1 MIVDRTHNDVLKSIE
16 LAQRGGVFSEEEI
29 ETLERGMVTINTL
42 NRIEEK
48 QKEIADSISEMG
60 YPVSIENKT
69 WKQQDV
75 FFFED
80 LKRIVSN
87 VEKLRIS
94 FFALNETPA
103 NPRAEYHY
111 REFNLMEKV
120 LLDIQNNVIFAEENY
135 KICGNAECGG

>member
-69 WKQQDV
+69 WNQQDV

-135 KICGNAECGG
+135 KICGNAECEG

>member
-1 MIVDRTHNDVLKSIE
+1 MIIDRTHNDVLKSIE

-29 ETLERGMVTINTL
+29 KTLERGMVTINTL

-69 WKQQDV
+69 WNQQDV

-80 LKRIVSN
+80 LRRIVFN
-87 VEKLRIS
+87 VEKLRTS

-111 REFNLMEKV
+111 REFNLIEKV

>member
-1 MIVDRTHNDVLKSIE
+1 MIIDRTHNDVLKSIE

-29 ETLERGMVTINTL
+29 NTLERGMVTINTL

-48 QKEIADSISEMG
+48 QEEIADSISEMG

-69 WKQQDV
+69 WNQQDV

-111 REFNLMEKV
+111 REFNLIEKV

-135 KICGNAECGG
+135 KTCGNAECGG

>member
-29 ETLERGMVTINTL
+29 NTLERGMVTINTL

-48 QKEIADSISEMG
+48 QEEIADSISEMG

-69 WKQQDV
+69 WNQQDV
-75 FFFED
+75 FFLED

-87 VEKLRIS
+87 VEKLRVS

-111 REFNLMEKV
+111 REFNLIEKV

>member
-1 MIVDRTHNDVLKSIE
+1 MIIDRTHNDVLKSIE
-16 LAQRGGVFSEEEI
+16 LAQRGGVFSEKEI

-48 QKEIADSISEMG
+48 QQEIANLISEMG

-69 WKQQDV
+69 WNQQDV

-111 REFNLMEKV
+111 REFNLIEKV
-120 LLDIQNNVIFAEENY
+120 LLDIQNNAVFAEENY
-135 KICGNAECGG
+135 KICGSAECGG

>member
-1 MIVDRTHNDVLKSIE
+1 MIIDRTHNDVLKSIE
-16 LAQRGGVFSEEEI
+16 LAQRGGVFSEKEI
-29 ETLERGMVTINTL
+29 ETLERGMVTIDTL

-87 VEKLRIS
+87 VEKLRTS

-111 REFNLMEKV
+111 REFNLIEKV
-120 LLDIQNNVIFAEENY
+120 LLDIQNNAVFAEENY
-135 KICGNAECGG
+135 KICGSAECGG

>member
-1 MIVDRTHNDVLKSIE
+1 MIIDRTHNDVLKSIE
-16 LAQRGGVFSEEEI
+16 LAQRGGVFSEKEI

-48 QKEIADSISEMG
+48 QKEIANLISEMG
-60 YPVSIENKT
+60 YSVSIENKT

-87 VEKLRIS
+87 VEKLRTS

-111 REFNLMEKV
+111 REFNLIEKV
-120 LLDIQNNVIFAEENY
+120 LLDIQNNAVFAEENY
-135 KICGNAECGG
+135 KICGSAECGG

>member
-1 MIVDRTHNDVLKSIE
+1 MIIDRTHNDVLKSIE
-16 LAQRGGVFSEEEI
+16 LAQRGGVFSEKEI

-48 QKEIADSISEMG
+48 QKEIADLISEMG

-111 REFNLMEKV
+111 REFNLIEKV
-120 LLDIQNNVIFAEENY
+120 LLDIQNNAVFAEENY
-135 KICGNAECGG
+135 KICGSAECGG